1 VEIASSAFG
10 GGVPTGE
17 VTFELVSK
25 ARKKAK
31 VRTLG
36 TATVSDGN
44 ARLAVVAKMVPNKA
58 IKIVYSG
65 DANDAAS
72 DLTVS
77 KWT

>member
-1 VEIASSAFG
+1 VEIASSAFD

-17 VTFELVSK
+17 LTFELVSK

-44 ARLAVVAKMVPNKA
+44 ARLAVVAKKVPNKA
-58 IKIVYSG
+58 IKIV
-65 DANDAAS
+65 
-72 DLTVS
+72 
-77 KWT
+77 